1 MLKTQEV
8 VNFVNNKLNEIGTQD
23 DYSFD
28 IHSNIGENSNNGA
41 LNGILYVNQAST
53 MPIPDYV
60 ENTYNFVVEII
71 IPSAR
76 ANHHFEKVQNIVESF
91 VDVYD
96 GKEQVFGNGKGL
108 LNITPGK
115 PENFNVGYNS
125 GENVPLYFSISVLYT
140 EDAETSGDGHWLLN
154 GLEIPYLNDDIL
166 LDKEGNVNK
175 IYGKK
180 SAEVFLT
187 GQTKFFKFR
196 FPRRKDELGNMIQQ
210 DLLEG
215 DFDKQYTL
223 TYYDGEV
230 YTEEEPYETTVS
242 IFRSGNKNGQR
253 GKVKIFDITFAE
265 VDNGQKTTKYY
276 IALIDNQF
284 DNQAE
289 DTRWFDP
296 VKVGG
301 VITKTAQQV
310 QQEYYE
316 DKIEDGC
323 DWEQIKAPNLNSL
336 DISSQIYPNNNNY
349 ELFDL
354 VNKNYAIIKVQKGS
368 YVDGEFVVSETNYFY
383 YSVTNAQ
390 IGQNNQVLFDLRLD
404 TLQTYLFN
412 PDLQFSDCYIEKANL
427 NRWKKIGGT
436 GNESGTFRFNGT
448 VNSDLFETEELKGG
462 SKRLVKRQKLEVYP
476 IGSSNLDYNIVKW
489 LNENVICWAYM
500 YLDPYHEFDYYRYQ
514 TGGTRT
520 RFRESLTPFTMESS
534 QIENE
539 EEVFT
544 HFNSLF
550 PVICAPILKDSN
562 ASIVLRETDGTNTY
576 EYMLTKE
583 SLDEFSSSAMTD
595 SQSNSGS
602 FVVAYQCNSYNPL
615 FNIWQDGTATLE
627 GDKLVLNVRSDLTGY
642 RNGFMVLGDGFGY
655 ETSFAGIGVNAST
668 MIVEHTYTTLG
679 AIILNKV
686 NISLGTETY
695 SIGKNYV
702 FNKNEIVGVRKD
714 ANLNPKL
721 LGKDYFTINVG
732 NENETFEYDAQKL
745 NTNNIE
751 IKTTN
756 ILQPGTNSEYIR
768 IDCYKLPADNIYNGE
783 QTDNLFGYVGETE
796 YSLSLSTSAYQEMLA
811 NNKNFYQQ
819 NKMARENQ
827 IQKGIVGG
835 LAGAG
840 VGMAVGGASS
850 GGVGLIGSLIG
861 GIAGIYNGYINYDE
875 QKANEKFSVDN
886 LYNAP
891 SSNQVGSASI
901 VMACSRG
908 ALGPYVE
915 EWEILP
921 YEKEIINDF
930 MVKYGF
936 TVNKN
941 GRLKDYCITRHLFNY
956 VKANV
961 GSVYGIPMS
970 NIARTDIRERF
981 GKGVRFWKSD
991 NIDYDYENYEEWLDT
1006 DYNSY
1011 ESWLEAQQ

>member
-91 VDVYD
+91 VDAYD

-125 GENVPLYFSISVLYT
+125 GENVPLYFSVSVLYT

-154 GLEIPYLNDDIL
+154 GLEIPYLNDDVL

-296 VKVGG
+296 IKVGG

-323 DWEQIKAPNLNSL
+323 DWEQIKAPNLNLL

-354 VNKNYAIIKVQKGS
+354 VNKNYAIIKVEKGS
-368 YVDGEFVVSETNYFY
+368 YIDDEFVVSETNYFY
-383 YSVTNAQ
+383 YYVNNAQ
-390 IGQNNQVLFDLRLD
+390 IGQNNQVLFDLKMD
-404 TLQTYLFN
+404 TLQTYMFN
-412 PDLQFSDCYIEKANL
+412 PELQFSDCYIEKANL
-427 NRWKKIGGT
+427 NRWVEVDENT
-436 GNESGTFRFNGT
+436 VAFNGQIT
-448 VNSDLFETEELKGG
+448 SDLFEREGLQNVA
-462 SKRLVKRQKLEVYP
+462 KRLTKRTKTKMINET
-476 IGSSNLDYNIVKW
+476 IGEW
-489 LNENVICWAYM
+489 LNNNVEGWLYC
-500 YLDPYHEFDYYRYQ
+500 YLDPYKELDDKKANYVVHKMGYTNQ
-514 TGGTRT
+514 TTKQVI
-520 RFRESLTPFTMESS
+520 SQLTNEATPVNFCVLAVPIYKKYNIYHKKVKCDVFIQDPEHPMEVLEYLVELSVDS
-534 QIENE
+534 
-539 EEVFT
+539 
-544 HFNSLF
+544 
-550 PVICAPILKDSN
+550 LKDFLNMNDGYSYVFGIKVSCVPPSAFRQSGINEDGDLYALVNN
-562 ASIVLRETDGTNTY
+562 AEYITTSEESWVYGETVHKAKGCLVCQTTWTSKQPDGYLRLLTTEYEIAEDLSFLKTDIT
-576 EYMLTKE
+576 
-583 SLDEFSSSAMTD
+583 
-595 SQSNSGS
+595 
-602 FVVAYQCNSYNPL
+602 
-615 FNIWQDGTATLE
+615 
-627 GDKLVLNVRSDLTGY
+627 
-642 RNGFMVLGDGFGY
+642 
-655 ETSFAGIGVNAST
+655 
-668 MIVEHTYTTLG
+668 
-679 AIILNKV
+679 
-686 NISLGTETY
+686 GTENNPA
-695 SIGKNYV
+695 IKNVEY
-702 FNKNEIVGVRKD
+702 
-714 ANLNPKL
+714 NPKL
-721 LGKDYFTINVG
+721 LSSDYKDLKICNYADEGFS
-732 NENETFEYDAQKL
+732 YDVQKL
-745 NTNNIE
+745 NKKAFKLEISEPMTTEITRAYSRIAEEYLDGVYIE
-751 IKTTN
+751 
-756 ILQPGTNSEYIR
+756 
-768 IDCYKLPADNIYNGE
+768 
-783 QTDNLFGYVGETE
+783 ET
-796 YSLSLSTSAYQEMLA
+796 
-811 NNKNFYQQ
+811 NKNYTGNVSNVDAGLPQITSYYQNAMAFQKNYYQQ
-819 NKMARENQ
+819 NEYNRNMSFLQNVGTGLGGAFL
-827 IQKGIVGG
+827 GG
-835 LAGAG
+835 LLGGPIGSG
-840 VGMAVGGASS
+840 VAVGGALTSWNTILNDIKS
-850 GGVGLIGSLIG
+850 R
-861 GIAGIYNGYINYDE
+861 
-875 QKANEKFSVDN
+875 ANEAFTVDN
-886 LYNAP
+886 MKASP
-891 SSNQVGSASI
+891 SSIKNAGGSI
-901 VMACSRG
+901 FLHEDTDNIGVFI
-908 ALGPYVE
+908 E
-915 EWEILP
+915 EWDVLP
-921 YEKEIINDF
+921 HEKEMANDL

-936 TVNKN
+936 TLNKFGN
-941 GRLKDYCITRHLFNY
+941 LRDYCIIRHYFNF
-956 VKANV
+956 VKAQI
-961 GSVYGIPMS
+961 SSIYGIPMS
-970 NIARTDIRERF
+970 NVARANIRERF
-981 GKGVRFWKSD
+981 ASGVRFWKSD
-991 NIDYDYENYEEWLDT
+991 NIDYDYENYEEWLNT
-1006 DYNSY
+1006 DYHSY